1 VSDAADGYF
10 RDGCGR
16 CARFAT
22 DDCSARH
29 WAAGLAR
36 LRQLCRDAGLEE
48 TLRWSHPCYR
58 HAGRNLALLGAFR
71 EDFRLTFPD
80 AGLLSDPE
88 GLLQPA
94 GPNSR
99 ASTTIRFTA
108 AGEVD
113 RLTPALSALLAQAH
127 ARAEAG
133 ERPTR
138 AVADLELPAVLV
150 EALDTD
156 PELAEGFAMLT
167 PGRQR
172 SYVLALTGAKT
183 EATQRARIARFH
195 DRILAGKGAT
205 ER

>member
-1 VSDAADGYF
+1 MSGAAEGYF
-10 RDGCGR
+10 LDGCGR

-29 WAAGLAR
+29 WAEGLAR

-71 EDFRLTFPD
+71 EDFRITFPD
-80 AGLLSDPE
+80 ADLLDDPA

-99 ASTTIRFTA
+99 APTTIRFTA
-108 AGEVD
+108 LADID
-113 RLTPALSALLAQAH
+113 RIAPALTALLAQART
-127 ARAEAG
+127 RAEAG
-133 ERPTR
+133 ERPSR
-138 AVADLELPAVLV
+138 AAEAPELPALLV
-150 EALDTD
+150 EALDAD
-156 PELAEGFAMLT
+156 PEMAEGFAALT

-172 SYVLALTGAKT
+172 SYVLALSSAKT
-183 EATQRARIARFH
+183 EATQRARIARFR